1 MTAVRLGILGASGKM
16 GQEILEVAQLDKRFV
31 VAKKLGPNHS
41 IDLVGR
47 GELDCVID
55 FSSPDGLLQ
64 ALDWCVAHSCA
75 LVSGTT
81 GLDEYHR
88 MKLNEASNQ
97 IPLVWASNM
106 SVGVHK
112 LLSLL
117 KGLSGMEDFDF
128 QIEEVHHRHKKDAP
142 SGTAITMQEVLQ
154 TVVPTPLP
162 PPVSVRGGG
171 IFGVHRVMVMGEEE
185 TLILE
190 HQALRRTVFAKGAL
204 RAARWV
210 VNQRPGLYGM
220 QEVLIGQD

>member
-1 MTAVRLGILGASGKM
+1 MNAVRLGILGASGKM
-16 GQEILEVAQLDKRFV
+16 GQEILEVAQQDKRFV

-64 ALDWCVAHSCA
+64 AIEWCTAHGCP

-81 GLDEYHR
+81 GIDDFHR
-88 MKLNEASNQ
+88 EKMAEAASQ
-97 IPLVWASNM
+97 VAILWASNM

-112 LLSLL
+112 LLELL
-117 KGLSGMEDFDF
+117 ENLSGMEDYDF

-142 SGTAITMQEVLQ
+142 SGTAITMQETLQ
-154 TVVPTPLP
+154 GVVSTPLP
-162 PPVSVRGGG
+162 PPLSIRGGG
-171 IFGVHRVMVMGEEE
+171 VFGIHRVLIMGEEE
-185 TLILE
+185 TLVLE

-204 RAARWV
+204 KAAHWI
-210 VNQRPGLYGM
+210 VNQKPGLYGM
-220 QEVLIGQD
+220 REVLIEKS